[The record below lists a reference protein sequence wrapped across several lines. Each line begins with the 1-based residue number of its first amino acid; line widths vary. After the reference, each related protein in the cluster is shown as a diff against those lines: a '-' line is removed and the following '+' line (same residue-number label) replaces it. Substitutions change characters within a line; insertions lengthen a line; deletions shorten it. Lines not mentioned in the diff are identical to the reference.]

1 MKGFWNRAG
10 ALARSVGES
19 VALAAGQFRS
29 DRFRTGLTL
38 AGIAIGIFSTVAA
51 LTLVDSVH
59 RCMNDGFADFGGDV
73 VLIEQMPLE
82 PAFDEE
88 GGLRWWD
95 YLDRPPVTREE
106 YLFLAE
112 HGTMMEA
119 LGFTQFFNQD
129 NVIGVSG
136 DWRLSIQNPVAEGRA
151 FSAAEMSAGSP
162 VALVGADYAAAHP
175 DEHALTIDG
184 RRFTIVGTFARSGIS
199 AISLADIDA
208 AVVIPGEA
216 ARTLPGA
223 ADARTAITIRPR
235 TGVSTEALDA
245 EIRTLLRQVRHLDP
259 AAPDNFALNRF
270 SFIARELGDLFSLID
285 TIGWIIGLFSLL
297 IGGFGIANIL
307 FVAVRERTREIGI
320 QKALGATRGEISLQ
334 FLAEAATLSLAG
346 GAAGLAGVWLLTVL
360 LRHSPVPIAMTPGH
374 LATGLMTAL
383 IIGIAAGMAP
393 AISAAKMHPAEA
405 VASPEGVS

>member
-1 MKGFWNRAG
+1 MKGLRNWAG

-19 VALAAGQFRS
+19 VALAASQFRS

-38 AGIAIGIFSTVAA
+38 AGIAIGIFSTIAA
-51 LTLVDSVH
+51 QTLVDSVH

-73 VLIEQMPLE
+73 VLVEQMPLE

-88 GGLRWWD
+88 GSLRWWD

-112 HGTMMEA
+112 NGTVMESVS
-119 LGFTQFFNQD
+119 FTQYFNKES
-129 NVIGVSG
+129 VISVSG
-136 DWRLSIQNPVAEGRA
+136 DWRLSVRNPVVEGRA
-151 FSAAEMSAGSP
+151 FTPAELSAGSP
-162 VALVGADYAAAHP
+162 VALVGADYAATHP
-175 DEHALTIDG
+175 EERSLSIDG
-184 RRFTIVGTFARSGIS
+184 RRFEIIGTLARSGVN
-199 AISLADIDA
+199 AISLADIDV
-208 AVVIPGEA
+208 AVVIPGEV
-216 ARTLPGA
+216 ARALPGS
-223 ADARTAITIRPR
+223 ADARTVIAIQPR
-235 TGVSTEALDA
+235 AGVSAERLDA
-245 EIRTLLRQVRHLDP
+245 EIRTLLRQARHLDP
-259 AAPDNFALNRF
+259 ATPDNFALNRF

-285 TIGWIIGLFSLL
+285 TIGWIIGLFSLA

-320 QKALGATRGEISLQ
+320 QKALGATRGMISLQ
-334 FLAEAATLSLAG
+334 FLSEAATLSLAG
-346 GAAGLAGVWLLTVL
+346 GAAGLAGVWLLTL
-360 LRHSPVPIAMTPGH
+360 PLRHSPVPVAMSPAH
-374 LATGLMTAL
+374 LLAGLMTAL